1 MKNCFTWFCL
11 GIFGVSCYASSLV
24 CWWDAVVEGKISGI
38 LDWWFRGQCNFD
50 TVIEVVPGTL
60 GASE

>member
-1 MKNCFTWFCL
+1 
-11 GIFGVSCYASSLV
+11 
-24 CWWDAVVEGKISGI
+24 VVEGKISGI